1 MGGSKGATAMGD
13 PIGMV
18 STVDRVDFPTAEPFT
33 DWESIVCLA
42 TIWTQSHQWLTL
54 RNQNLPGQSFLVRAL
69 MHARTQKTTA
79 HWSFTQEPYELKLEK
94 AWASCHELVP
104 LVPHPPLGT
113 LQ

>member
-1 MGGSKGATAMGD
+1 MD
-13 PIGMV
+13 PWCP
-18 STVDRVDFPTAEPFT
+18 VD
-33 DWESIVCLA
+33 
-42 TIWTQSHQWLTL
+42 
-54 RNQNLPGQSFLVRAL
+54 LVQVRTRAL

>member
-1 MGGSKGATAMGD
+1 M
-13 PIGMV
+13 PI
-18 STVDRVDFPTAEPFT
+18 
-33 DWESIVCLA
+33 LA
-42 TIWTQSHQWLTL
+42 PMSAVLTYTHPHT
-54 RNQNLPGQSFLVRAL
+54 RNAHAL

-79 HWSFTQEPYELKLEK
+79 HWSLTQEPYELKLEK